1 MSLLEYPPRLN
12 LARIPTPL
20 ELLPRASERWGRG
33 KRIWIKRDDLTG
45 SVLTG
50 NKVRK
55 LEFIAAHALENGYET
70 LVTCGGVQ
78 SNHCRATALVAA
90 QLGLGCHLV
99 LRSDDGAVVE
109 TGNFLIDQ
117 LAGASYEVLAAED
130 WSRNLRARY
139 ASLEADFLNDGN
151 PALMIPVGGSDSLG
165 IWGYIAATEE
175 LQSDIAKLGLE
186 RVVVT
191 LATGSAGTQTGLTA
205 GAALFGL
212 PFKVIGYAVCD
223 DSEWF
228 NARVR
233 ADWRDSVARWN
244 QLPDVSLDPI
254 TRDHSVGPGYAR
266 ATADVY
272 EVIAELA
279 RVEGLVLDP
288 VYTGKGFKGLI
299 EDIECGF
306 YDDVDDIVF
315 IHTGGVF
322 GIFSH
327 ADPLLAAAHA

>member
-1 MSLLEYPPRLN
+1 M
-12 LARIPTPL
+12 
-20 ELLPRASERWGRG
+20 
-33 KRIWIKRDDLTG
+33 
-45 SVLTG
+45 
-50 NKVRK
+50 
-55 LEFIAAHALENGYET
+55 
-70 LVTCGGVQ
+70 
-78 SNHCRATALVAA
+78 
-90 QLGLGCHLV
+90 
-99 LRSDDGAVVE
+99 
-109 TGNFLIDQ
+109 
-117 LAGASYEVLAAED
+117 
-130 WSRNLRARY
+130 
-139 ASLEADFLNDGN
+139 
-151 PALMIPVGGSDSLG
+151 
-165 IWGYIAATEE
+165 
-175 LQSDIAKLGLE
+175 
-186 RVVVT
+186 VT

-233 ADWRDSVARWN
+233 VDWRDSVARWN

>member
-1 MSLLEYPPRLN
+1 M
-12 LARIPTPL
+12 
-20 ELLPRASERWGRG
+20 
-33 KRIWIKRDDLTG
+33 
-45 SVLTG
+45 
-50 NKVRK
+50 RK
-55 LEFIAAHALENGYET
+55 LEFIAAHALENGYKT

-139 ASLEADFLNDGN
+139 ASLEADFLKDGN

-175 LQSDIAKLGLE
+175 LQSDIAELGLE
-186 RVVVT
+186 RVAVT

-205 GAALFGL
+205 GAAVFGL

-233 ADWRDSVARWN
+233 ADWRDSVARWG

-272 EVIAELA
+272 EVIADLA

-327 ADPLLAAAHA
+327 ADPLLAAAHT

>member
-1 MSLLEYPPRLN
+1 LSLLEYPPRLN

-20 ELLPRASERWGRG
+20 ELLPRASDLWGRG
-33 KRIWIKRDDLTG
+33 KRIWVKRDDLTG

-55 LEFIAAHALENGYET
+55 LEFIAAHALENGYKT

-175 LQSDIAKLGLE
+175 LQSDIAELGLE
-186 RVVVT
+186 RVAVT
-191 LATGSAGTQTGLTA
+191 LATGSAGTQAGLTA
-205 GAALFGL
+205 GAAIFGL

-233 ADWRDSVARWN
+233 ADWRDSVARWG

-272 EVIAELA
+272 KVIADLA

-288 VYTGKGFKGLI
+288 VYTAKGFKGLI